1 MGIEIGPIN
10 FGNYNILT
18 KMTHTK
24 LLLFYSGYKKLTD
37 VHTKLINQSFIV
49 YNQITVFWNTLSW
62 FFNCKMALYS
72 INIAYNIVTT

>member
-18 KMTHTK
+18 TMTHTK

-49 YNQITVFWNTLSW
+49 YNQITVF
-62 FFNCKMALYS
+62 
-72 INIAYNIVTT
+72 